1 MEKNRALDT
10 LSALAHDIR
19 LDVFRCLVQAG
30 PEGMAAGEIAQALQI
45 RPNTLSNNLTLLSHA
60 GLVRS
65 TREGRSI
72 RYFAEMATMAA
83 LLGFLLRDCCGGR
96 AELCQPILDQIA
108 CDC

>member
-19 LDVFRCLVQAG
+19 LDVFRCLAQAG
-30 PEGMAAGEIAQALQI
+30 PEGMPAGEIAQALQI

-72 RYFAEMATMAA
+72 RYFAEMATMTA